1 MLSLLL
7 GLGLAQAAD
16 ADVGGYVRVMTR
28 PDFQG
33 GDGRL
38 GYWNLYG
45 RLLNEGPWVALQL
58 NLDVLEPEPG
68 SDEVWSRVV
77 AKLEGGSV
85 WAADGGNGV
94 LGDYRLTQL
103 FIEAGNVILPSV
115 TWQIGTLWQSF
126 GDLGLYDMRPAQIFF
141 DTVGLSGRYRTDRA
155 EVLLGFG
162 DSGYRLKGGEYNT
175 VFTPGGT
182 ARLRLGSHAELGV
195 GGELFYEPAVTGNR
209 FAPHTTPGLDYE
221 DYLRGEMVQAWL
233 EDNPGQAINFP
244 DPDPTHALS
253 YKGIGY
259 FGFGGLGPLVWNNL
273 FVSLRRLHPDNAV
286 TETVDGVDYT
296 LYVTELTDERY
307 ELIVGDE
314 VQLRLV
320 PDRLDVVWA
329 GLFGRHTDLD
339 NDIAPTDHD
348 RWYAST
354 VLRLQGYVSDTV
366 HLLAETSLA
375 NEISTNGNAY
385 RLHVDSIFQSTEGI
399 SDTRGLE
406 YGDSDTRTTWQG
418 KAGIVLNPLGPG
430 VYVRPSLRLL
440 YGVQYSTQNNAFGN
454 SFVETLDQY
463 NEFGNVE
470 RHWHHVVALE
480 AEAWF

>member
-7 GLGLAQAAD
+7 SLGLVQAAD

-68 SDEVWSRVV
+68 SPAVWSRVV

-85 WAADGGNGV
+85 SGTDDGNGL
-94 LGDYRLTQL
+94 LGDYRLSQL
-103 FIEAGNVILPSV
+103 YVEAGNVFLPQV
-115 TWQIGTLWQSF
+115 TWQVGTLWQSF
-126 GDLGLYDMRPAQIFF
+126 GDLGLYDLRPAQIFF
-141 DTVGLSGRYRTDRA
+141 NTVGVSGRYRTDRA
-155 EVLLGFG
+155 EILLGFG

-182 ARLRLGSHAELGV
+182 ARVRLGDHAEVGV
-195 GGELFYEPAVTGNR
+195 GGELLLEPMVEGNR
-209 FAPHTTPGLDYE
+209 YAPHTTPGLDYE
-221 DYLRGEMVQAWL
+221 DYLRGELVTAWL
-233 EDNPGQAINFP
+233 EDHPGQALNFP
-244 DPDPTHALS
+244 DPEPTSSLS
-253 YKGIGY
+253 YKTVAY
-259 FGFGGLGPLVWNNL
+259 AGFGGLGPLIWNNL
-273 FVSLRRLHPDNAV
+273 FVSFRRLHPNNTLV
-286 TETVDGVDYT
+286 ESVDGQDFT
-296 LYVTELTDERY
+296 LYVTELTDQRY
-307 ELIVGDE
+307 ELLVGDE

-320 PDRLDVVWA
+320 PERLDLVWA
-329 GLFGRHTDLD
+329 GLFGRHWDLD
-339 NDIAPTDHD
+339 NTLAPSDHE
-348 RWYAST
+348 RWYVST
-354 VLRLQGYVSDTV
+354 VLRLQGYVSETV
-366 HLLAETSLA
+366 HLLAETSVA
-375 NEISTNGNAY
+375 NEVSTNGNAY
-385 RLHVDSIFQSTEGI
+385 RLHVDSIFQSTDGI

-406 YGDSDTRTTWQG
+406 YGDSDTRLTWQG
-418 KAGIVLNPLGPG
+418 KAGLVLNPLGPG

-440 YGVQYSTQNNAFGN
+440 YGIQYSTQNNAFGN

-470 RHWHHVVALE
+470 RHWHHVLALE

>member
-7 GLGLAQAAD
+7 TLGLGHAAD

-33 GDGRL
+33 GDGKL

-58 NLDVLEPEPG
+58 NLDLLVPDPG
-68 SDEVWSRVV
+68 TDAVWSRVV

-85 WAADGGNGV
+85 WATDDGNGV
-94 LGDYRLTQL
+94 LGDYRLSQL
-103 FIEAGNVILPSV
+103 YVEAGNVLLPDV
-115 TWQIGTLWQSF
+115 TWQVGTLWQSF

-155 EVLLGFG
+155 ELLLGFG
-162 DSGYRLKGGEYNT
+162 DSGYRLKGAEYNT

-182 ARLRLGSHAELGV
+182 ARVRLGSHAELGV
-195 GGELFYEPAVTGNR
+195 GGEAFFEPQVTGNR
-209 FAPHTTPGLDYE
+209 YAPHSTPDLAYE
-221 DYLRGEMVQAWL
+221 DFLRGEMVQAWL
-233 EDNPGQAINFP
+233 QDHPGQAINFP
-244 DPDPTHALS
+244 DPQPTSAAS
-253 YKGIGY
+253 YKAIAY
-259 FGFGGLGPLVWNNL
+259 AGFGGLGPLVWNNL
-273 FVSLRRLHPDNAV
+273 FASFRRLHPDNTV

-296 LYVTELTDERY
+296 LYVTDLTDQRY
-307 ELIVGDE
+307 ELLVGDE
-314 VQLRLV
+314 LQLRLV
-320 PDRLDVVWA
+320 PGRLDVVWA
-329 GLFGRHTDLD
+329 GLFGRHWDLD
-339 NDIAPTDHD
+339 NTLAPSDHN

-366 HLLAETSLA
+366 HLLAETSVA
-375 NEISTNGNAY
+375 NEVSTQGNAY
-385 RLHVDSIFQSTEGI
+385 RLHVDSIFTSTDGV

-406 YGDSDTRTTWQG
+406 YGDSNTRTTWQA
-418 KAGIVLNPLGPG
+418 KAGLVLNPLGPG

-440 YGVQYSTQNNAFGN
+440 YGLQYSTQNNAFGN

-470 RHWHHVVALE
+470 RHWHHVLALE